1 MDVFNGL
8 WYCEETE
15 HIYMDLTDRKRLV
28 YDKDGIYLGWY
39 YPMGDGE
46 NKVGYEAMARGMLE

>member
-39 YPMGDGE
+39 YPDGE
-46 NKVGYEAMARGMLE
+46 TDAV